1 MQAVISW
8 SIDEAVP
15 ASQSPPAHATG
26 IARATL
32 TGVFGATPTFGVID
46 DGQKYQDQAKGQRD
60 LVTQITVSVTLG
72 LFAFFTFCIMR
83 LKWSSLYSARR
94 KVRASAAVLP
104 ELDKSLFGWIPVVYK
119 IDGDQVLASA
129 GLDAYVFL
137 RFYEYAQRL
146 LTIIFLFAVT
156 IILPITYSYTGRYG
170 YPWDG
175 KPTDPDDDDGD
186 DTSTYLQN
194 SIGPPSA
201 GGAKADANYL
211 WIYVI
216 FAYVF
221 TGIAVQMLMRYTVD
235 IIHKRQSYL
244 GSQTTTTDRTF
255 RLTGIPPEMRTVE
268 LIQNFIEE
276 LGIGKVQKV
285 NICRDWS
292 ELDNLLARRIQCRD
306 RLEKLWAQYL
316 GYKARDA
323 PKYVV
328 ASDAVDDGGELG
340 TLADEDEARPL
351 LDSGESASNQ
361 IHGPHADAH
370 NDSAVGSG
378 NGSDSDEAEAAPLL
392 GRHERLSSVTGAS
405 DIVSQH
411 SGRARPQKRLWYGS
425 GIFKFRC
432 HKVDAISYYQNE
444 LTDLDEQIERARQQE
459 YPPMSLAFVTMEST
473 ASCQMAMQAILDP
486 SPLRLKARIAPA
498 PADVVW
504 RNTYLSRV
512 ERKLRSWSITTLI
525 LVLSLFWSALLVPL
539 AYLLNL
545 ETIEKVVP
553 QLAAFLADH
562 AVLKSLVQTGLPTL
576 TLSLMSIGVP
586 YLYDWLANL
595 QGMTSQG
602 DIELSVIS
610 KNFFFS
616 FFNLFLVF
624 TVFATASNFYGLW
637 ENLRDVF
644 KDTTIVAFA
653 LARSLERLA
662 PFYTNLIVLQGLG
675 LHPFRLLEFGAVFLY
690 PFQRLGAYTP
700 RDYVQLTKPPTF
712 SYGMALPQAILIFV
726 ICIVYS
732 VFPSSWLVALFGVLY
747 FAIGGFIYKYQLL
760 YAMDHSQHSTGRAW
774 PMVGSRIIMGLI
786 MFQLTTIGSLAL
798 RTAIT
803 RSILIVPLLFATV
816 WFWYFFARTYDP
828 LMKFIALRSIDR
840 SRQPVRDDLSA
851 GSSASDRQPASDG
864 PRNAEEGHLT
874 VPAIAAAASASS
886 SPAAAAAAAAAGT
899 SSLPRMSPTPGAL
912 SPPRR
917 TATFSPSGLERD
929 TVPMRLGGRD
939 YGPALTKY
947 VNPNLSVHL
956 DQPWIS
962 GKSNSWI
969 DQFWATS
976 HSESNVARR
985 NASRRRG
992 SGTVTGASGNGGP
1005 AGCPRRSLWG
1015 EALQMIP
1022 RD

>member
-1 MQAVISW
+1 MQSVFLLSEALNATATRGALQAASTFRVV
-8 SIDEAVP
+8 DE
-15 ASQSPPAHATG
+15 
-26 IARATL
+26 
-32 TGVFGATPTFGVID
+32 
-46 DGQKYQDQAKGQRD
+46 GQKYQDQAKGQRD
-60 LVTQITVSVTLG
+60 LYTQITISVTLG
-72 LFAFFTFCIMR
+72 LFAFLTFCIMR
-83 LKWSSLYSARR
+83 LRWASLYGARR
-94 KVRASAAVLP
+94 QVRLSAAVLP
-104 ELDKSLFGWIPVVYK
+104 ELDKSLFGWIPVVYR
-119 IDGDQVLASA
+119 IDEDQVLASA

-137 RFYEYAQRL
+137 CFYQYARRL
-146 LTIIFLFAVT
+146 LTIIFFFAVV

-175 KPTDPDDDDGD
+175 KPNDPDDKEGEE
-186 DTSTYLQN
+186 S
-194 SIGPPSA
+194 SPS
-201 GGAKADANYL
+201 GAKADPTYL

-216 FAYVF
+216 FTYVF
-221 TGIAVQMLMRYTVD
+221 TGIAVQMLMKYTD
-235 IIHKRQSYL
+235 KIIHKRQMYL

-255 RLTGIPPEMRTVE
+255 RLTGIPPDMRSVE

-285 NICRDWS
+285 NICRDWR
-292 ELDNLLARRIQCRD
+292 ELDTLMEERIRTRD
-306 RLEKLWAQYL
+306 KLEKLWAKYL
-316 GYKARDA
+316 GYKGKNVPRLVTH
-323 PKYVV
+323 PPGQ
-328 ASDAVDDGGELG
+328 SP
-340 TLADEDEARPL
+340 DEEDQQD
-351 LDSGESASNQ
+351 LDSETTALLVRERMESLPDQEVPS
-361 IHGPHADAH
+361 
-370 NDSAVGSG
+370 
-378 NGSDSDEAEAAPLL
+378 
-392 GRHERLSSVTGAS
+392 RRK
-405 DIVSQH
+405 
-411 SGRARPQKRLWYGS
+411 RPQKRIWYGP

-432 HKVDAISYYQNE
+432 RKVDAITYYEQQ
-444 LTDLDEQIERARQQE
+444 LTMLDERVEEARQKE
-459 YPPMSLAFVTMEST
+459 YPPMSLAFVTMETT

-486 SPLRLKARIAPA
+486 SPLQLKARIAPA

-504 RNTYLSRV
+504 RNTYLTRLQ
-512 ERKLRSWSITTLI
+512 RKLRSWSITTIILI
-525 LVLSLFWSALLVPL
+525 LTLFWSALLVPL

-545 ETIEKVVP
+545 ETLEKVIP
-553 QLAAFLADH
+553 RLADFLARH

-586 YLYDWLANL
+586 YLYDFFANL

-732 VFPSSWLVALFGVLY
+732 VFPSSWLVCLFGTLY
-747 FAIGGFIYKYQLL
+747 FFIGGFIYKYQLL

-774 PMVGSRIIMGLI
+774 PMVCSRIIMGLI

-803 RSILIVPLLFATV
+803 RSILILPLLFATV

-840 SRQPVRDDLSA
+840 AQPPVRDDSST
-851 GSSASDRQPASDG
+851 GSSAEDHDG
-864 PRNAEEGHLT
+864 NDPLADSG
-874 VPAIAAAASASS
+874 VF
-886 SPAAAAAAAAAGT
+886 
-899 SSLPRMSPTPGAL
+899 
-912 SPPRR
+912 SPPHR
-917 TATFSPSGLERD
+917 TATFSPSGIERD

-947 VNPNLSVHL
+947 VNPNLSLHL

-962 GKSNSWI
+962 GRSNTYI
-969 DQFWATS
+969 DRYWATAHEDS
-976 HSESNVARR
+976 DRHGLAVYES
-985 NASRRRG
+985 G
-992 SGTVTGASGNGGP
+992 SIVGNHGA
-1005 AGCPRRSLWG
+1005 AG
-1015 EALQMIP
+1015 
-1022 RD
+1022 

>member
-1 MQAVISW
+1 MQAIISFN
-8 SIDEAVP
+8 EALN
-15 ASQSPPAHATG
+15 ATATG
-26 IARATL
+26 TFHAAS
-32 TGVFGATPTFGVID
+32 TFGVID

-60 LVTQITVSVTLG
+60 LFTQITISVTLG

-83 LKWSSLYSARR
+83 LKWASLYGARR
-94 KVRASAAVLP
+94 QVRLSASVLP

-119 IDGDQVLASA
+119 IDEDQVLASA

-137 RFYEYAQRL
+137 RFYQYARRL
-146 LTIIFLFAVT
+146 LMNIFLFAVVV
-156 IILPITYSYTGRYG
+156 ILPITYSYTGRYG

-175 KPTDPDDDDGD
+175 KPTDPEDGD
-186 DTSTYLQN
+186 GEEST
-194 SIGPPSA
+194 PS
-201 GGAKADANYL
+201 GAKADATYL

-221 TGIAVQMLMRYTVD
+221 TGIAVSMLMRYTNE
-235 IIHKRQSYL
+235 IIQKRQMYL

-255 RLTGIPPEMRTVE
+255 RLTGIPPEMRSVE

-285 NICRDWS
+285 NICRDWR
-292 ELDNLLARRIQCRD
+292 ELDTLMEKRINCRD
-306 RLEKLWAQYL
+306 ALEKTWAQYL
-316 GYKARDA
+316 GYKSSVA
-323 PKYVV
+323 PKYVPDPRGQ
-328 ASDAVDDGGELG
+328 SPD
-340 TLADEDEARPL
+340 DEAGQLDDETTAL
-351 LDSGESASNQ
+351 LVRERIESLSE
-361 IHGPHADAH
+361 
-370 NDSAVGSG
+370 S
-378 NGSDSDEAEAAPLL
+378 EAPC
-392 GRHERLSSVTGAS
+392 RK
-405 DIVSQH
+405 
-411 SGRARPQKRLWYGS
+411 RPQKRIWYGP
-425 GIFKFRC
+425 GIFKFRYR
-432 HKVDAISYYQNE
+432 KVDALEYYE
-444 LTDLDEQIERARQQE
+444 DKLATLDVMIEEARRKE

-486 SPLRLKARIAPA
+486 SPLQLKARIAPA

-504 RNTYLSRV
+504 RNTYLTRV
-512 ERKLRSWSITTLI
+512 QRKLRSWSITSI
-525 LVLSLFWSALLVPL
+525 IFVLSLFWSALLIPL

-545 ETIEKVVP
+545 ETIEKVIP
-553 QLAAFLADH
+553 QLATFLARH

-586 YLYDWLANL
+586 YLYDYLANL

-644 KDTTIVAFA
+644 KDTTIIAYA

-732 VFPSSWLVALFGVLY
+732 VFPSSWLVCLFGTLY
-747 FAIGGFIYKYQLL
+747 FFIGGFIYKYQLL
-760 YAMDHSQHSTGRAW
+760 YAMDHTQHSTGRAW
-774 PMVGSRIIMGLI
+774 PMICSRIIMGLI

-840 SRQPVRDDLSA
+840 TRQPIRDD
-851 GSSASDRQPASDG
+851 SSANLSDEHDG
-864 PRNAEEGHLT
+864 GD
-874 VPAIAAAASASS
+874 
-886 SPAAAAAAAAAGT
+886 
-899 SSLPRMSPTPGAL
+899 AL
-912 SPPRR
+912 ADSGISSPPRYA
-917 TATFSPSGLERD
+917 ATFSPSGIERD
-929 TVPMRLGGRD
+929 SVPMRLGGRD

-947 VNPNLSVHL
+947 VNPNLSLHL

-962 GKSNSWI
+962 GRSNTWL
-969 DQFWATS
+969 DRYWATS
-976 HSESNVARR
+976 HSEP
-985 NASRRRG
+985 
-992 SGTVTGASGNGGP
+992 SGRLRV
-1005 AGCPRRSLWG
+1005 
-1015 EALQMIP
+1015 
-1022 RD
+1022 